1 MPRVCLVYAYTHLIR
16 KPYAIS
22 VRARRTASPLLTDRE
37 SAPYGL
43 FRTLLLLVVML
54 VMGVGEVW
62 GAKVTYH
69 IINLGRLNDS
79 GQLTGT
85 RTEALQFYVTANTVT
100 VGNSTLE
107 KYKSPLAKNWKYYS
121 SSDVSYNTSTKEC
134 TFTGGPSLDE
144 SSVLSAN
151 ADVYVTYELDEDAFS
166 TVSVEDGGI
175 YRIKFPNDYYL
186 KQTMYQTDVNTNPV
200 KNPTASET
208 EFLWKFNII
217 DPYQITVQSQSHNTT
232 ANCFNFFLCSSASG
246 NFDDIRFKETLSEAK
261 TTKIWAFGM
270 LNGGTSGTYRLVVT
284 DGFNGS
290 TVQGRDDFK
299 HGYLNDNY
307 VKSGQNKTTYHR
319 YDGNSHNNCDL
330 TIEFLNAKYTFHI
343 INNSGEEAISAKTTS
358 ELDAGNAITESMIPD
373 ILKSPAACNY
383 TFYPTAADA
392 INGTNKLSSLSY
404 TSANIY
410 VRYDTSSGFFLDGT
424 IKYNLSVGGNHYLY
438 AASNTTI
445 SCADA
450 SGAADTYKW
459 TLHGNDP
466 YQFTIKN
473 EGGNDQFVTY
483 DVSGGEAVPT
493 LSGTG
498 SYFFLHQS
506 TSGKYELVAI
516 PSNNYPTSYY
526 TLGYSTDGLKL
537 YSNTSYLFGAAE
549 IQTVFSSTGIAL
561 INPLPTAKD
570 LTYNGEL
577 QELVTAGICENGIV
591 KYREGTEG
599 DFTTAI
605 PQKKDPGT
613 YSVYYMSDGDEG
625 YEDFIAT
632 DPIIVT
638 IAPAPVTVT
647 AVDKTKVYGE
657 TDPELTATV
666 TGLIS
671 GEPDITYTINRAT
684 GEDANSYDITPAGDA
699 VQGNYAVSFVN
710 GTLTINQKTIG
721 ITWGE
726 TTFSYNGAPHAPTA
740 TATGLVNSDVIG
752 ITVTGEKTN
761 VGNYTAT
768 ASALTGTKKGNYQLP
783 ATKTTTFSIVKAAI
797 STSIVMTEWSYGDY
811 IESINSPSL
820 SYNPENVG
828 VTYRYK
834 VKGADD
840 ETYVTAVPTNVG
852 IYTVQASI
860 PETSNS
866 DAQILTKN
874 FTISKKAL
882 NRDDSGTPANGITVT
897 VSKVITNQGTE
908 QETVTYPVTVTH
920 NIQGVQTTLTAYDA
934 EHPENPY
941 DYTLSGEQSV
951 SGYVITV
958 TARNEDDVYTGN
970 YTGFAINVYADPTF
984 YLDGATWSPSGSEY
998 AAVYLPLSDA
1008 VPSPVT
1014 DGSEIKA
1021 YIVRRVNPAMGTVTV
1036 SPVEYT
1042 IDETTNPPTK
1052 ENYIPK
1058 GVPVLLLS
1066 NNENLTGFT
1075 ISPTTE
1081 STTDITAAAEY
1092 GNLLRIAPK
1101 DGVPVKDTEAY
1112 IFYEGEFV
1120 LAKEGTIKKDYFYF
1134 YNPNYQ
1140 AQSEPGGG
1148 SAPAPRRSLQIVV
1161 QDTETGISQI
1171 VRDEKREVQNAVWFS
1186 LDGRRLMGKPTQKGI
1201 YITNGKKVIIR

>member
-1 MPRVCLVYAYTHLIR
+1 MTQDMTR
-16 KPYAIS
+16 KMTMIKK
-22 VRARRTASPLLTDRE
+22 
-37 SAPYGL
+37 
-43 FRTLLLLVVML
+43 TLMMVLMMAFSTNVS
-54 VMGVGEVW
+54 W
-62 GAKVTYH
+62 GATVTYH
-69 IINLGRLNDS
+69 IINLGRLDDS
-79 GQLTGT
+79 GQPTST
-85 RTEALQFYVTANTVT
+85 RTEALKFTVTGSTVT
-100 VGNSTLE
+100 VGNNDILN

-121 SSDVSYNTSTKEC
+121 SSDLTDS
-134 TFTGGPSLDE
+134 SLLNEGDD
-144 SSVLSAN
+144 LTNDAH
-151 ADVYVTYELDEDAFS
+151 VYVTYELDEDAFS
-166 TVSVEDGGI
+166 TVSVENGGI
-175 YRIKFPNDYYL
+175 YRIKFPNGYYL
-186 KQTMYQTDVNTNPV
+186 RQSMYETEINTDSYNET
-200 KNPTASET
+200 NPTASEY
-208 EFLWKFNII
+208 LWKFNIV
-217 DPYQITVQSQSHNTT
+217 DPYQITIQSQSASYPDYYLSTKTGDTNF
-232 ANCFNFFLCSSASG
+232 AN
-246 NFDDIRFKETLSEAK
+246 IRLQPTLKAAK
-261 TTKIWAFGM
+261 GRKVWAFS
-270 LNGGTSGTYRLVVT
+270 LIPGGSDGTYRLIVA
-284 DGFNGS
+284 DGS
-290 TVQGRDDFK
+290 TVNTAGGNQLDSFG
-299 HGYLNDNY
+299 HGYLNNRRDQY
-307 VKSGQNKTTYHR
+307 KTTYHLYNYTNYER
-319 YDGNSHNNCDL
+319 CDL
-330 TIEFLNAKYTFHI
+330 TIEFLSAKYTFHI
-343 INNSGEEAISAKTTS
+343 INNSEEEAMKAKTAS
-358 ELDAGNAITESMIPD
+358 ELNAGDAITAEMIPD
-373 ILKSPAACNY
+373 ILKSPVCNY
-383 TFYPTAADA
+383 SFYPTAADA
-392 INGTNKLSSLSY
+392 IAGTHELSSLPYS
-404 TSANIY
+404 SANIY
-410 VRYDTSSGFFLDGT
+410 VRYNTSSSAIYFNGT
-424 IKYNLSVGGNHYLY
+424 IKYDLSVGGEHYLN

-450 SGAADTYKW
+450 TNAANTYKW
-459 TLHGNDP
+459 TLHGGDP
-466 YQFTIKN
+466 YKFTIKN
-473 EGGNDQFVTY
+473 EGNSQFITY

-498 SYFFLHQS
+498 SNFFLRQG
-506 TSGKYELVAI
+506 TDGKYKLMVI
-516 PSNNYPTSYY
+516 DSNYPTSYY
-526 TLGYSTDGLKL
+526 TLGYGTDGLKL
-537 YSNTSYLFGAAE
+537 YSNTNYSFGAAE

-570 LTYNGEL
+570 LTYNGAL

-613 YSVYYMSDGDEG
+613 YNVYYMSEGNEG
-625 YEDFIAT
+625 YDDFIAT

-647 AVDKTKVYGE
+647 AENKTKTYGE

-671 GEPDITYTINRAT
+671 GEPDITYDISRAA
-684 GEDANSYDITPAGDA
+684 GEDANSYDITPSGNES
-699 VQGNYAVSFVN
+699 QGNYAVSFVT
-710 GTLTINQKTIG
+710 GTLTINKKTVG

-752 ITVTGEKTN
+752 ITVTGAQTN

-768 ASALTGTKKGNYQLP
+768 ASALTGTKAGNYQLP
-783 ATKTTTFSIVKAAI
+783 EVKTTTFSIVKAAI

-811 IESINSPSL
+811 NESINSPSL
-820 SYNPENVG
+820 SYNPENVV

-840 ETYVTAVPTNVG
+840 GTYVTTVPTNVG
-852 IYTVQASI
+852 TYTVQASI
-860 PETSNS
+860 PGTDNS
-866 DAQILTKN
+866 DAQILTRN

-908 QETVTYPVTVTH
+908 QETVTYPVTVIH
-920 NIQGVQTTLTAYDA
+920 NVYGVPTTLTAYDA

-941 DYTLSGEQSV
+941 DYTLSGAQSV

-970 YTGFAINVYADPTF
+970 YTGFAIAVYADPTF

-1008 VPSPVT
+1008 VPNPVT

-1021 YIVRRVNPAMGTVTV
+1021 YIVRKVNPTVGTVTV

-1042 IDETTNPPTK
+1042 IDDTTNPPTK

-1075 ISPTTE
+1075 TSPTTE
-1081 STTDITAAAEY
+1081 STTDITAAVE
-1092 GNLLRIAPK
+1092 NSNILRIAPE

-1120 LAKEGTIKKDYFYF
+1120 LAKEGTIKRDYFYL

-1140 AQSEPGGG
+1140 AQSESGGG
-1148 SAPAPRRSLQIVV
+1148 STPAPCRSLQIVV
-1161 QDTETGISQI
+1161 QDTETGVSRI
-1171 VRDEKREVQNAVWFS
+1171 VRDENREAQNVAWFS
-1186 LDGRRLMGKPTQKGI
+1186 LDGRRLKGKPTQKGI